1 MKNSPYKVILIRH
14 AQSIKNIKKIHG
26 GSGEELTACGK
37 AQALNIV
44 NVIKD
49 AMDISTLKIF
59 SSTSYHTQ
67 ATANIIGE
75 ALNIAVEK
83 PLQFRPLNLG
93 IADGLSESE
102 LEKVD
107 YRSHQLFAMWRRR
120 EIDIKGLKILQM
132 ESYMEF
138 WDRGVNL
145 LQSVAFDGSSLM
157 VCSNSLMILL
167 SHIMMNN
174 HPETTDRYRHI
185 SINNCDLIVFNTSD
199 YASFELDRE
208 MTTVDDIMK

>member
-1 MKNSPYKVILIRH
+1 MKDSLYKVILIRH
-14 AQSIKNIKKIHG
+14 GQSIKNIKKIHG

-37 AQALNIV
+37 VQASNAAK
-44 NVIKD
+44 VIKD
-49 AMDISTLKIF
+49 IVDGSLLKIF

-67 ATANIIGE
+67 ATAKIIGE

-83 PLQFRPLNLG
+83 PLQFRPLYLG

-102 LEKVD
+102 LETVN
-107 YRSHQLFAMWRRR
+107 YNSYQLFAMWRRR
-120 EIDIKGLKILQM
+120 EIDIKELKIPLM

-138 WDRGVNL
+138 WNRGVDL
-145 LQSVAFDGSSLM
+145 LNSIAFEGSSLM

-185 SINNCDLIVFNTSD
+185 SINNCDIIAFNTSD
-199 YASFELDRE
+199 YFSFELDRKT
-208 MTTVDDIMK
+208 TTVADVL